1 MFSVIF
7 FKAKYILQQ
16 SLLFL
21 FKNDIMLV
29 FILISNI
36 KVILLIRT
44 QNKYNCSPLR
54 IEQTLFYHCR

>member
-29 FILISNI
+29 FILISN
-36 KVILLIRT
+36 K
-44 QNKYNCSPLR
+44 
-54 IEQTLFYHCR
+54 